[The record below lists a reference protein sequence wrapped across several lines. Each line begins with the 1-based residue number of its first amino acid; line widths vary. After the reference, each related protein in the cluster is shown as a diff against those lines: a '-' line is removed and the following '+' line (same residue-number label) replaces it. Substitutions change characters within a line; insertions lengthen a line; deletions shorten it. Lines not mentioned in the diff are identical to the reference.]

1 MLAASMA
8 ADDCATADRRAARS
22 RAPLRAIFRRQADRE
37 CATVLELYYEEDCDN
52 AAGDG
57 FDHDTICASFVSLTK
72 P

>member
-1 MLAASMA
+1 
-8 ADDCATADRRAARS
+8 
-22 RAPLRAIFRRQADRE
+22 
-37 CATVLELYYEEDCDN
+37 VLGLYYEEDCDN